1 MRLTLT
7 EDEIERILNYIIF
20 NESEKELHNKILQQI
35 NIKKN
40 RDISMKQKAVK
51 IARATKSEITKNKI
65 KNAIVFLNSEKKN
78 ITIYTVCKVSG
89 VCFNTAKKYLAE
101 FKN

>member
-7 EDEIERILNYIIF
+7 EHEIERMLNYISV
-20 NESEKELHNKILQQI
+20 NEPEKELHNKILHQI
-35 NIKKN
+35 NVKKN

-51 IARATKSEITKNKI
+51 IARAKKSEITKNKI
-65 KNAIVFLNSEKKN
+65 KNAIIFLNSEKKS
-78 ITIYTVCKVSG
+78 ITCYTVCKASG

>member
-7 EDEIERILNYIIF
+7 EDEIERILNYISF
-20 NESEKELHNKILQQI
+20 NETEKELQNKILHQI
-35 NIKKN
+35 NVKKN

-65 KNAIVFLNSEKKN
+65 KNAVIFLNSEKKN
-78 ITIYTVCKVSG
+78 ITTYTVCKTSG

>member
-65 KNAIVFLNSEKKN
+65 KKAIDFLNSEKK
-78 ITIYTVCKVSG
+78 T
-89 VCFNTAKKYLAE
+89 
-101 FKN
+101 

>member
-7 EDEIERILNYIIF
+7 EHEIERILNYISF
-20 NESEKELHNKILQQI
+20 NETEKELHNKILHQI
-35 NIKKN
+35 NVKKN

-65 KNAIVFLNSEKKN
+65 KNAIIFLNSEKKS
-78 ITIYTVCKVSG
+78 ITCYALCKASG

>member
-65 KNAIVFLNSEKKN
+65 KNAVIFLNSEKKN
-78 ITIYTVCKVSG
+78 ITTYTVCRASG